1 MDLLIQMVLG
11 LLVLIGLSILQTVTS
26 IWRVDL
32 MTPEQELALIEQ
44 VNLHLE
50 RAWSLLYRLEKA
62 KTKIR

>member
-1 MDLLIQMVLG
+1 
-11 LLVLIGLSILQTVTS
+11 
-26 IWRVDL
+26 

-62 KTKIR
+62 KNENTVTGFYARLNEKANSISNSLNKRELEILKKN